1 MGLEKRRIRITSQ
14 RWRVSEPTINV
25 DLIRRTRNPMLAVV
39 RYSRGIN
46 EVNHIRV
53 VRAGSEL
60 QGKEI
65 LVEAHDWRMGETCAN
80 CAP

>member
-1 MGLEKRRIRITSQ
+1 MGLERRRIRITSQ
-14 RWRVSEPTINV
+14 RWQVSEPTINV
-25 DLIRRTRNPMLAVV
+25 DLICRTRNSMFAVM

-46 EVNHIRV
+46 EVNYIRV

-65 LVEAHDWRMGETCAN
+65 LVEAHDWRMGGTCTN